1 MNASVNQDYDI
12 IIVGAGMVGATL
24 ACALGQQGFQIGLIE
39 VREPNFDWPA
49 DSVDQRVSAITCA
62 SQKIFESIGA
72 WPLMREQRVSPY
84 RDMRVWD
91 ATGSGSVHFDS
102 AQLGEPL
109 LGHIVE
115 NRVILLGLHEQ
126 LWKLDCVDLITP
138 ATVTKLD
145 IEVEQACV
153 ELDNGQQLSAKLVV
167 AADGSRS
174 KLREL
179 AGIETRGWSYEQHA
193 VVAHI
198 TTSKSHQE
206 TAWQRF
212 MPDGPLAFLPL
223 SDDTSSVVWS
233 TTPEHADQLLA
244 MDEAEFLDALQ
255 EAFGDRLGRML
266 KCGPRAAFPLRM
278 QHAKKY
284 TLPRL
289 ALLGDAAHT
298 VHPLAGQG
306 VNLGLADAASLA
318 EVIVD
323 ARQQRQDF
331 GAHKIL
337 RRYERWR
344 KGENLAMLS
353 AMDGFKRLFGSTQ
366 PLMKWLR
373 NTGLHLTNSTSPLK
387 NMIMRQAM
395 GMEGDLSRLAK
406 GQTLDGEQ

>member
-1 MNASVNQDYDI
+1 MKNEYDI

-24 ACALGQQGFQIGLIE
+24 ACVLGQHDFRVGLIE
-39 VREPNFDWPA
+39 AREPDFNWPT
-49 DSVDQRVSAITCA
+49 DSTDQRVSAITCA
-62 SQKIFESIGA
+62 SQQILESVGA
-72 WPLMREQRVSPY
+72 WQLMSEKRISPY
-84 RDMRVWD
+84 REMRVWD
-91 ATGSGSVHFDS
+91 ATGTGSIHFDS
-102 AQLGEPL
+102 ADLGAPL

-115 NRVILLGLHEQ
+115 NRVTLFALHQQLQALKNVTLL
-126 LWKLDCVDLITP
+126 TP
-138 ATVTKLD
+138 ASITQLD
-145 IEVEQACV
+145 IKPDFAIV
-153 ELDNGQQLSAKLVV
+153 ELDNGQTLSANLVV

-179 AGIETRGWSYEQHA
+179 VGIETSGWDYQQHG

-223 SDDTSSVVWS
+223 SDGTSSIVWS
-233 TTPEHADQLLA
+233 TTPEHAEQLLA
-244 MDEAEFLDALQ
+244 MDETDFLDELQ
-255 EAFGDRLGRML
+255 QAFGDKLGRML

-306 VNLGLADAASLA
+306 VNLGFADAASLA
-318 EVIVD
+318 EVLVA
-323 ARQQRQDF
+323 ARNKKQDI

-353 AMDGFKRLFGSTQ
+353 TMDGFKRLFGSKQ
-366 PLMKWLR
+366 PALKWLR
-373 NTGLHLTNSTSPLK
+373 NAGLSLTNSTTPLK

-406 GQTLDGEQ
+406 GQTLDGEK

>member
-1 MNASVNQDYDI
+1 
-12 IIVGAGMVGATL
+12 MVGATL
-24 ACALGQQGFQIGLIE
+24 ACALGQQGFRIGLIE
-39 VREPNFDWPA
+39 AHKPDFDWPE

-62 SQKIFESIGA
+62 SQKIFESVGA
-72 WPLMREQRVSPY
+72 WSTMCEQRVSPY
-84 RDMRVWD
+84 RDMCVWD

-115 NRVILLGLHEQ
+115 NRVILKGLYAQ
-126 LWKLDCVDLITP
+126 LNKLDCVKLITP
-138 ATVTKLD
+138 AR
-145 IEVEQACV
+145 VEQLAIDTEQAQV
-153 ELDNGQQLSAKLVV
+153 ELDDGQRLSAKLLV

-174 KLREL
+174 KIREL
-179 AGIETRGWSYEQHA
+179 VGIETSGWSYGQHG

-198 TTSKSHQE
+198 STSKSHQE

-223 SDDTSSVVWS
+223 SDGSSSIVWS
-233 TTPEHADQLLA
+233 TTPEHAEQLLNMDESDFLDQL
-244 MDEAEFLDALQ
+244 Q
-255 EAFGDRLGRML
+255 QAFGDRLGRML
-266 KCGPRAAFPLRM
+266 RSGPRAAFPLHM
-278 QHAKKY
+278 QHAKNY

-323 ARQQRQDF
+323 ARRQRHDF
-331 GAHKIL
+331 GEHKIL

-344 KGENLAMLS
+344 KGENLVMLS
-353 AMDGFKRLFGSTQ
+353 TMDGFKRLFGSTQ
-366 PLMKWLR
+366 PLMRWLR
-373 NTGLHLTNSTSPLK
+373 NTGLQLTNSATPLK

-395 GMEGDLSRLAK
+395 GKEGDLSRLAQGK
-406 GQTLDGEQ
+406 ALDGEK

>member
-1 MNASVNQDYDI
+1 MNTAVNQDYDI

-24 ACALGQQGFQIGLIE
+24 ACALGQQGFRIGLVE
-39 VREPNFDWPA
+39 AREPNFNWPA

-62 SQKIFESIGA
+62 SQKILESVGA
-72 WPLMREQRVSPY
+72 WPVMREQRISPY
-84 RDMRVWD
+84 REMRVWD
-91 ATGSGSVHFDS
+91 ATGTGAIHFDS
-102 AQLGEPL
+102 AELGTPL

-115 NRVILLGLHEQ
+115 NRVTLFALHQQLQALDNVSLLAPMRIAQ
-126 LWKLDCVDLITP
+126 
-138 ATVTKLD
+138 LD
-145 IEVEQACV
+145 INADRAQV
-153 ELDNGQQLSAKLVV
+153 ELDNGKKLTASLVV

-179 AGIETRGWSYEQHA
+179 VGIETSGWDYQQHG

-198 TTSKSHQE
+198 VTSQSHQE

-223 SDDTSSVVWS
+223 SDGTSSIVWT
-233 TTPEHADQLLA
+233 TTPEHAEKLLA
-244 MDEAEFLDALQ
+244 MGEANFLDELQ
-255 EAFGDRLGRML
+255 KAFGDKLGRML

-278 QHAKKY
+278 QHAEKY
-284 TLPRL
+284 TLPRF

-306 VNLGLADAASLA
+306 VNLGFADAASLA
-318 EVIVD
+318 EVLVD
-323 ARQQRQDF
+323 ARNKKQDI
-331 GAHKIL
+331 GSHKIL

-344 KGENLAMLS
+344 KGENLTMLS
-353 AMDGFKRLFGSTQ
+353 TMDGFKRLFGSTQ
-366 PLMKWLR
+366 PIMKWLR
-373 NTGLHLTNSTSPLK
+373 NTGLQLTNRTRPLK

-406 GQTLDGEQ
+406 GQRLDGE

>member
-1 MNASVNQDYDI
+1 MSQDYDI

-24 ACALGQQGFQIGLIE
+24 ACALGQQGFRIGLVE
-39 VREPNFDWPA
+39 VNKPDFNWPA

-62 SQKIFESIGA
+62 SQKIFKSIGA
-72 WPLMREQRVSPY
+72 WSAMCDQRVSPY

-91 ATGSGSVHFDS
+91 ATGSGSVHFDC
-102 AQLGEPL
+102 AELGEPL

-115 NRVILLGLHEQ
+115 NRVILFGLHE
-126 LWKLDCVDLITP
+126 KLTRLACVDLISP
-138 ATVTKLD
+138 ASVTKLD
-145 IEVEQACV
+145 IDSTQASV
-153 ELDNGQQLSAKLVV
+153 QLDNGQHLTATLVV

-174 KLREL
+174 RLREL
-179 AGIETRGWSYEQHA
+179 VGIETNGWSYEQHG

-198 TTSKSHQE
+198 TTSQSHQE

-223 SDDTSSVVWS
+223 SDDTCSIVWS
-233 TTPEHADQLLA
+233 TTPEHARQLLA
-244 MDEAEFLDALQ
+244 MDEAAFLDQLQ
-255 EAFGDRLGRML
+255 SAFGDRLGRML

-284 TLPRL
+284 TLPRF

-298 VHPLAGQG
+298 IHPLAGQG

-323 ARQQRQDF
+323 ARSKREDV

-353 AMDGFKRLFGSTQ
+353 TMDGFKRLFGSKQ

-406 GQTLDGEQ
+406 GQILGGDQ